1 MITAFSRSACG
12 CFSKSVYPPTPEGE
26 GGACS
31 LARWILA
38 LKRALAL
45 MPRYAHL
52 PRHARQSS
60 FCFASRWIAMIG
72 CGAVMLLAFG
82 IYSRA
87 RPHFDVHLPMRPILQ
102 QPELPN
108 GCEATSLAALLEYKG
123 VPVNKLDLAYAYIP
137 REDLTDTLD
146 GRTGPN
152 PERAYAGDPATGL
165 GFYCFVPPLARGA
178 NRYLQEQG
186 SPLRAYDITGVTAD
200 GLVQYLR
207 GGDPVV
213 VWITRDLT
221 APRTGQFIWTLSDT
235 GAEYVPYVNLHCVV
249 LIGWG
254 RGVCVLMDPLEGI
267 RTADQQAF
275 LESFSGMGRR
285 ALVVH

>member
-1 MITAFSRSACG
+1 
-12 CFSKSVYPPTPEGE
+12 
-26 GGACS
+26 
-31 LARWILA
+31 
-38 LKRALAL
+38 
-45 MPRYAHL
+45 
-52 PRHARQSS
+52 
-60 FCFASRWIAMIG
+60 MIG

-146 GRTGPN
+146 GRTGPD

-249 LIGWG
+249 LA
-254 RGVCVLMDPLEGI
+254 GVADGQYRICDPISGFAQMDKSLFW
-267 RTADQQAF
+267 D
-275 LESFSGMGRR
+275 SFSAMGGR
-285 ALVVH
+285 AVAIG